1 MLITSPLA
9 RRTRRPRPSS
19 PASHAGRILLT
30 LACAALL
37 ALPTAPAGATSVM
50 PLPAWSPQLSFP
62 ADGQPVVAEVVADAV
77 QVRAYPKQ
85 DSDVRREVSTGAL
98 LRVFGEAPG
107 IDGDTSTWY
116 ATSEGFV
123 PREVL
128 RPAEGQP
135 AQAWVLP
142 DAQLAKDGWWG
153 EVASLATV
161 RTTPSPDAP
170 AVGTLGAGKRVKVL
184 AEEQGTPIGG
194 DPAWY
199 LIDGGRF
206 AGGRVHGSLVTRID
220 QPTPN
225 TTAPDPAPADG
236 TWITVDRAARTLTF
250 VQGGH
255 PAFTTFV
262 GLGKTGVETATG
274 RYEIVGKI
282 RSDNMSSANN
292 PDAANSYFL
301 PAVPSVQYF
310 RDDGSALH
318 GTYWH
323 DSFGAAESQGCI
335 NLTNTDAA
343 YLFGLTSPTLSESQG
358 SAWGAGGTPIVI
370 VN

>member
-1 MLITSPLA
+1 MLTTSPLA
-9 RRTRRPRPSS
+9 RRPRYPRPSGQA
-19 PASHAGRILLT
+19 PHAGRFILALG
-30 LACAALL
+30 CAALL
-37 ALPTAPAGATSVM
+37 ALPSAPVGASALP
-50 PLPAWSPQLSFP
+50 PLAERSPQLSLP
-62 ADGQPVVAEVVADAV
+62 PDRHPIVAEVVADGVA
-77 QVRAYPKQ
+77 VRAYPKR
-85 DSDVRREVSTGAL
+85 DSDVRREVSTGDL

-128 RPAEGQP
+128 KLADSQP
-135 AQAWVLP
+135 ARAWVLP

-153 EVASLATV
+153 EVTSLANV
-161 RTTPSPDAP
+161 RTMPSPDAP
-170 AVGTLGAGKRVKVL
+170 SVGTLGVGKRVKVL
-184 AEEQGTPIGG
+184 AEEQGTPVGG
-194 DPAWY
+194 EPVWY

-206 AGGRVHGSLVTRID
+206 AGGRVHSSLITRID

-225 TTAPDPAPADG
+225 TSPPDPAPADG

-250 VQGGH
+250 VQGGQ

-262 GLGKTGVETATG
+262 ALGKAGVETAAG
-274 RYEIVGKI
+274 RSEIVGKI
-282 RSDNMSSANN
+282 RTDDMSSAHN
-292 PDAANSYFL
+292 PDAVNSYFL
-301 PAVPSVQYF
+301 PAVPNVQYF

-323 DSFGAAESQGCI
+323 DDFGAQESQGCI
-335 NLTNTDAA
+335 NLTHADAA
-343 YLFGLTSPTLSESQG
+343 YLFGLTSPHLSDDEG
-358 SAWGAGGTPIVI
+358 SAWRAGTPIFI

>member
-1 MLITSPLA
+1 
-9 RRTRRPRPSS
+9 
-19 PASHAGRILLT
+19 
-30 LACAALL
+30 
-37 ALPTAPAGATSVM
+37 LPP
-50 PLPAWSPQLSFP
+50 
-62 ADGQPVVAEVVADAV
+62 DRQPIVAEVVADAV

-85 DSDVRREVSTGAL
+85 DSDVRREVGTGDL

-128 RPAEGQP
+128 KPAESQP
-135 AQAWVLP
+135 AQAWALP
-142 DAQLAKDGWWG
+142 NAQLAKDGWWG
-153 EVASLATV
+153 ELTSDANV
-161 RTTPSPDAP
+161 RAMPSPDAP

-184 AEEQGTPIGG
+184 AEEQGTPVAG

-206 AGGRVHGSLVTRID
+206 AGGRVHSSLITRIA
-220 QPTPN
+220 QPSPN
-225 TTAPDPAPADG
+225 TTPPDPAPADG

-250 VQGGH
+250 VERGQ
-255 PAFTTFV
+255 PVFTTFV
-262 GLGKTGVETATG
+262 ALGKAGMETATG
-274 RYEIVGKI
+274 RYEILGKI
-282 RSDNMSSANN
+282 RTDDMSSAHN

-301 PAVPSVQYF
+301 PAVPNVQYF
-310 RDDGSALH
+310 REDGSAIH

-323 DSFGAAESQGCI
+323 DSFGASESQGCV
-335 NLTNTDAA
+335 NLTHADAA
-343 YLFGLTSPTLSESQG
+343 YLFGLTSPSLSPAEG
-358 SAWGAGGTPIVI
+358 SAWTTGTPIVI